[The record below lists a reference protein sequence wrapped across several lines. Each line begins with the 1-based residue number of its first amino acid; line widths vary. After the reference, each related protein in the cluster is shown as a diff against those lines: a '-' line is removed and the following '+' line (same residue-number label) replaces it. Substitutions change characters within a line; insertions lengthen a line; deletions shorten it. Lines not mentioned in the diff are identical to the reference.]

1 MLLTNDVILDSAN
14 VLLDEARAINDC
26 AQRLFSH
33 EASREGYRT
42 AIDLF
47 LTSLEQGGKI
57 VVTGVGKSG
66 KIGEKIVA
74 TMLSL
79 GTHAMFLHPVEAMHG
94 DLGAVHAKDIVLA
107 LSYSGNTEELMRIVP
122 SLEHRGVPIVGLGGN
137 PHSQLAKCSA
147 AWIDAQVG
155 SEVSEIPAPTSS
167 TTLALALGDAI
178 AITLA
183 RQKKFTTHGFAL
195 NHPGGSLGRRLL
207 LKVQDAMVATTQV
220 ATVLPTASLDLI
232 IMEMTKHP
240 KSGGVVVVEPL
251 QQNHTRRDPSGM
263 ISPPSSVASEDGDAS
278 AMSSTTT
285 NPDESTPSADVRATS
300 LTKAEEEEEEQQQQ
314 HHQDDKEP
322 AMKVIGVITHSNV
335 HQVLKT
341 GARETIFDIKAR
353 DIMTLDP
360 VVCATNDL
368 AVEALKRMTTH
379 STTGKDLPMLPVI
392 DTTDKRTPW
401 RGVVTLKDLQ
411 ELF

>member
-79 GTHAMFLHPVEAMHG
+79 GTHAMFLHPVEALHG
-94 DLGAVHAKDIVLA
+94 DLGAVHTKDIVLA

-147 AWIDAQVG
+147 AWIDAHVH

-183 RQKKFTTHGFAL
+183 RHNKFTTHGFAL

-220 ATVLPTASLDLI
+220 ATVLPTASLDVV

-263 ISPPSSVASEDGDAS
+263 VSPPSSVASEDGDAS

-285 NPDESTPSADVRATS
+285 NTEASADDRTAS
-300 LTKAEEEEEEQQQQ
+300 KEQQHQ
-314 HHQDDKEP
+314 QDDKEP

-360 VVCATNDL
+360 VVCATHDL

-379 STTGKDLPMLPVI
+379 SKTGKDLPMLPVI
-392 DTTDKRTPW
+392 DTTDKRSPW